1 MFLYLNSN
9 IISKI
14 VHILRHTYNVLNKGV
29 HLSCSVSMP
38 LFFFYKIIG
47 VILFREI
54 TSEKL
59 ISHS

>member
-14 VHILRHTYNVLNKGV
+14 VHILRHTYNVLDKGV

-38 LFFFYKIIG
+38 LFFLQNNRSHLIQINN
-47 VILFREI
+47 FRE
-54 TSEKL
+54 TN
-59 ISHS
+59 